1 MLRCTQTCMLLV
13 HFLQVPSL
21 EKCTWMMMRL
31 PDPLVLITEGAQT
44 LAGLNSTGYSGGTTQ
59 FTAAIQQSV
68 GIQRCLQD
76 ARVNASTAAASAAT
90 QARAALLAGNA
101 TAAAAAIQS
110 ALCDPVTATATAE
123 VFAEIISSSVGCNGT
138 VQTAIASKTIVVT
151 VFRHGSAALL
161 CTLCIMLALHSIC
174 CSFANMHA
182 PDKNAVYYCVSVHR
196 CSHYWSHVCETVC

>member
-1 MLRCTQTCMLLV
+1 MLMLLV
-13 HFLQVPSL
+13 HFLQVQSL
-21 EKCTWMMMRL
+21 EKCAWMLMRL
-31 PDPLVLITEGAQT
+31 SDPLVLHTEGAQT

-101 TAAAAAIQS
+101 SAAAAAIQS

-123 VFAEIISSSVGCNGT
+123 VFAEIISSNVGCNGT
-138 VQTAIASKTIVVT
+138 VQTAIASKSHCCYCLRTWQCCA
-151 VFRHGSAALL
+151 F
-161 CTLCIMLALHSIC
+161 MHS
-174 CSFANMHA
+174 
-182 PDKNAVYYCVSVHR
+182 
-196 CSHYWSHVCETVC
+196 E

>member
-1 MLRCTQTCMLLV
+1 
-13 HFLQVPSL
+13 
-21 EKCTWMMMRL
+21 MRL
-31 PDPLVLITEGAQT
+31 SDPLVLHTEGAQT

-123 VFAEIISSSVGCNGT
+123 VFAEIISSNVGCNGT
-138 VQTAIASKTIVVT
+138 VQTAIASKSMLLLSSDMAVLRLHAFCASCWVC
-151 VFRHGSAALL
+151 SPYAAAML
-161 CTLCIMLALHSIC
+161 TCIHLTRMQSSYTCQH
-174 CSFANMHA
+174 H
-182 PDKNAVYYCVSVHR
+182 VHR
-196 CSHYWSHVCETVC
+196 FSNQSHVCEIAC

>member
-1 MLRCTQTCMLLV
+1 
-13 HFLQVPSL
+13 
-21 EKCTWMMMRL
+21 MMMRL
-31 PDPLVLITEGAQT
+31 PDPLFLHTEGAQT

-76 ARVNASTAAASAAT
+76 ARVNASMAAASAAT

-123 VFAEIISSSVGCNGT
+123 VFAEIISSSVGCNAT
-138 VQTAIASKTIVVT
+138 VQTAIASTSIVVT
-151 VFRHGSAALL
+151 GFRHGSAAPSCIL
-161 CTLCIMLALHSIC
+161 CVMLVLHSIC
-174 CSFANMHA
+174 FSHA
-182 PDKNAVYYCVSVHR
+182 DLHTPDENAV
-196 CSHYWSHVCETVC
+196 